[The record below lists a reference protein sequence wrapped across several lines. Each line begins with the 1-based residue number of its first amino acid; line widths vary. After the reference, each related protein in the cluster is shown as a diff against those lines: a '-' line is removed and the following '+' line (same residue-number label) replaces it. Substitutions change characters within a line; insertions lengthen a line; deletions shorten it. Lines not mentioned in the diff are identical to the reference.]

1 MILIYN
7 SRVGLYGLDNLNSL
21 NSHAAA
27 RALVNLTPS
36 EVCHGILNTDSVR
49 RWVEYIGIFLSI
61 ESNILV

>member
-7 SRVGLYGLDNLNSL
+7 SRVGLYGLDNLSSLNSL
-21 NSHAAA
+21 TSHAAA

-49 RWVEYIGIFLSI
+49 R
-61 ESNILV
+61 